1 MTAAATDI
9 ERLGRSAEDY
19 LEAIGTLCKQQG
31 QAQASG
37 IAELLGVRMPSVT
50 AALRKLAAEGLIT
63 YAPYAPVQLTDKGR
77 AYAER
82 VMAAHRTLCRFM
94 RECAGLSQSRAE
106 EAACQMEHILT
117 EEEIAGIAGR
127 LP

>member
-1 MTAAATDI
+1 MSNTAPDM

-19 LEAIGTLCKQQG
+19 LEAIGTLCERQG
-31 QAQASG
+31 QAQASA

-63 YAPYAPVQLTDKGR
+63 YAPYAPVQLTDQGR

-82 VMAAHRTLCRFM
+82 VMTAHRTLRRFM
-94 RECAGLSQSRAE
+94 RECAGLSESRAE
-106 EAACQMEHILT
+106 QAACQMEHFLT
-117 EEEIAGIAGR
+117 EDEIANIAHR

>member
-1 MTAAATDI
+1 MTADATDI

-19 LEAIGTLCKQQG
+19 LEAIGMLSKPDG
-31 QAQASG
+31 SAQPRD
-37 IAELLGVRMPSVT
+37 IAEHLGVRMPSVT

-63 YAPYAPVQLTDKGR
+63 YAPYAPVQLTAKGR

-94 RECAGLSQSRAE
+94 RECAGLSESRAE

>member
-1 MTAAATDI
+1 MSAEGTDT

-19 LEAIGTLCKQQG
+19 LEAIGTLCQRQG

-94 RECAGLSQSRAE
+94 RECAGLTETRAE
-106 EAACQMEHILT
+106 EAACQMEHFLT
-117 EEEIAGIAGR
+117 GEEIANIAR
-127 LP
+127 RHP